1 MNVNIVAFIPEK
13 QHTDVSDR
21 EFLYYIT
28 KIRQNQEHT
37 SALSSSSEW
46 RKGTPELRPSAYYQR
61 GCSPKREQS
70 SLSACRRGQ
79 RIPELAAGNAN
90 LIVAR
95 AAINGAVI
103 LG

>member
-13 QHTDVSDR
+13 QLTTVPNR

-46 RKGTPELRPSAYYQR
+46 RKGAPELRPVHLLPER
-61 GCSPKREQS
+61 M
-70 SLSACRRGQ
+70 LSKENNPRCLHAEGVSEY
-79 RIPELAAGNAN
+79 PN
-90 LIVAR
+90 
-95 AAINGAVI
+95 
-103 LG
+103 